1 MTMTID
7 ELIRLAQSRLSFL
20 NQQKCDAVSRGDV
33 AAILK
38 AEDDIAETQNTL
50 EMLQSLV
57 T

>member
-1 MTMTID
+1 MTID